1 MEAQEGESAI
11 LQDQGCQLGSS
22 WLYSWAG
29 AGRGLWGERP
39 MSLLLPQGASQHL
52 TSWGE
57 DPWKPGLKLD
67 ERKEGGSKG
76 LA

>member
-1 MEAQEGESAI
+1 MPAREQ
-11 LQDQGCQLGSS
+11 LVVQLGR
-22 WLYSWAG
+22 
-29 AGRGLWGERP
+29 GRGRKGVVGGAP
-39 MSLLLPQGASQHL
+39 MSLLLPQGASQRL

-67 ERKEGGSKG
+67 ERKEGGPKG